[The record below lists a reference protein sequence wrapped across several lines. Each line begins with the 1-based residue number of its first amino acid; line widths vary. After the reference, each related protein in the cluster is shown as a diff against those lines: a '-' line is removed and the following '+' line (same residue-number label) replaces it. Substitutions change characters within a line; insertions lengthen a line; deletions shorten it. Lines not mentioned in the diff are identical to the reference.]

1 MLRRMSLAP
10 FMRARVRLTAWYV
23 VTAIVMILAF
33 DLLIIR
39 AEQTSYLRVKRV
51 GLGAEFSSPS
61 LIEFEEQ
68 FGQFSQGF
76 KERLALFSGI
86 MVALSTVVGYFLS
99 GKALQPI
106 QTMFE
111 KQQAFAADV
120 SHELRTPLT
129 SIMLS
134 IDHFKL
140 TQATREPPTLKLL
153 ESIQEEAARMKH
165 IAQGLLLLMRQDALP
180 QKTHETVS
188 LKAVV
193 ERACRHMQPIAQS
206 KDQTIVIQCK
216 AEDIKA
222 MGSEEELLQ
231 VALILLDNAIKYS
244 PPDSR
249 TTIALAE
256 TAKSIHLRV
265 VDQGIGVNSGDL
277 RAIFKRF
284 YRGNQP
290 AQDKSSPGGSG
301 LGLAI
306 AQEIIL
312 RHEGSIRAKRLKQGT
327 EFVVSLPRLRSS

>member
-23 VTAIVMILAF
+23 VTAMVMIVAF
-33 DLLIIR
+33 DVLIIR
-39 AEQTSYLRVKRV
+39 AEQTSYLRVKRI

-76 KERLALFSGI
+76 KERLAIFSGV
-86 MVALSTVVGYFLS
+86 MVALSTLVGYFLS

-106 QTMFE
+106 QAMFE

-140 TQATREPPTLKLL
+140 TQATRSAPTLKLL

-193 ERACRHMQPIAQS
+193 ERARKHMHPIAQS
-206 KDQTIVIQCK
+206 KHQTI
-216 AEDIKA
+216 DIRCTSEEIKVW
-222 MGSEEELLQ
+222 GSEEELLQ
-231 VALILLDNAIKYS
+231 VMLILLDNATKYS
-244 PPDSR
+244 PSGSSI
-249 TTIALAE
+249 TMAIIE
-256 TAKSIHLRV
+256 TAASIQLRV
-265 VDQGIGVNSGDL
+265 IDQGIGVAPKDL
-277 RAIFKRF
+277 QAIFTRF
-284 YRGNQP
+284 YRGNERNDDSSKP
-290 AQDKSSPGGSG
+290 AGSG

-306 AQEIIL
+306 AHEIIL
-312 RHEGSIRAKRLKQGT
+312 RHNGTIKAKRLKRGT
-327 EFVVSLPRLRSS
+327 EFVMRLPRLRSS

>member
-1 MLRRMSLAP
+1 MFKRLSQAP
-10 FMRARVRLTAWYV
+10 FARARLRLTAWYV

-33 DLLIIR
+33 DLLIIQ

-76 KERLALFSGI
+76 KQRLALFSGV
-86 MVALSTVVGYFLS
+86 MVALSTLVGYFLS

-106 QTMFE
+106 QAMFE

-140 TQATREPPTLKLL
+140 TQATQSASTLKLL

-165 IAQGLLLLMRQDALP
+165 IAQGLLLLMRHDAQP
-180 QKTHETVS
+180 H
-188 LKAVV
+188 LKDAPVPLLEVV
-193 ERACRHMQPIAQS
+193 ERARKHMQPIAQS
-206 KDQTIVIQCK
+206 KRQTIEIEP
-216 AEDIKA
+216 AASEIKV
-222 MGSEEELLQ
+222 MGNEEELLQ
-231 VALILLDNAIKYS
+231 VVLILLDNAIKYS
-244 PPDSR
+244 PAKA
-249 TTIALAE
+249 TTTLSLKRMAHAARLTVA
-256 TAKSIHLRV
+256 
-265 VDQGIGVNSGDL
+265 DQGIGVASQDMQT
-277 RAIFKRF
+277 IFKRF
-284 YRGNQP
+284 NRGSNTLSPDKKP
-290 AQDKSSPGGSG
+290 AGLG

-306 AQEIIL
+306 AHEIIV
-312 RHEGSIRAKRLKQGT
+312 RHQGTIRVKRLKQGSV
-327 EFVVSLPRLRSS
+327 FMVSLPCLRSS